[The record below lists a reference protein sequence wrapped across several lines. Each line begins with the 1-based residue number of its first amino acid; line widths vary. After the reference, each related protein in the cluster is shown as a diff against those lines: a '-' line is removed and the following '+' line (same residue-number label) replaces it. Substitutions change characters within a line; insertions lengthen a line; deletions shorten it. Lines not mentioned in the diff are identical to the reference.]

1 MSERHTDKKP
11 EAVLKWTGTFRK
23 SGAPE
28 RYFVGVPTRDLTADD
43 IAGLDKETAAAL
55 VSSGLYK
62 PATAPKPSAA
72 KE

>member
-1 MSERHTDKKP
+1 MTERHTDKKP
-11 EAVLKWTGTFRK
+11 DAVLKWAGRFRK
-23 SGAPE
+23 NGAPE

-43 IAGLDKETAAAL
+43 IAELDKETAAAL

-62 PATAPKPSAA
+62 PVTAPKPAA